1 MPYEWL
7 MLDADNT
14 LFDYEAAERQALAR
28 SFEQAQLPYGPDVL
42 ARYQQINA
50 ELWRDFEEGKTT
62 VERVK
67 VDRFAQLLS
76 TLPVAESPSPIGF
89 SASYLLNLGDC
100 THLIPDAEFVL
111 QQAGRRSHLALITN
125 GLATVQRSRLT
136 KSGLADRFEAV
147 IISEEIGVAKPDP
160 RYFEIA
166 FEQMGHPPKEMALV
180 IGDSLTSDMRGA
192 MLYGVDGCWFNP
204 DGRLR
209 NPDVEVRYEIR
220 HLRDLVDLIADT

>member
-7 MLDADNT
+7 LFDADGT

-42 ARYQQINA
+42 AHYQQINTQ
-50 ELWRDFEEGKTT
+50 LWRDLEDGKTT
-62 VERVK
+62 AERVK
-67 VDRFAQLLS
+67 VDRFSQLLS
-76 TLPVAESPSPIGF
+76 TLPVAALPDPADF
-89 SASYLLNLGDC
+89 SARYLLNLGDC
-100 THLIPDAEFVL
+100 THLILDAEFVL
-111 QQAGRRSHLALITN
+111 QQVGRRAHLALITN
-125 GLATVQRSRLT
+125 GLAAVQRSRLA

-147 IISEEIGVAKPDP
+147 IISEEVGVAKPDP

-166 FEQMGHPPKEMALV
+166 FERMGYPPKELALV

-192 MLYGVDGCWFNP
+192 NLYGVDGCWFNP

-209 NPDVEVRYEIR
+209 GPDVEVRYEIHR
-220 HLRDLVDLIADT
+220 LRDLLDLLGDA